1 MKNLVYIYIYTI
13 HYIQIESVFTMN
25 GGGTVYDEELC
36 MYITDYEKVPG
47 GAESLVI
54 THQVIF

>member
-1 MKNLVYIYIYTI
+1 
-13 HYIQIESVFTMN
+13 MN
-25 GGGTVYDEELC
+25 GGGTMYDEQLC

-54 THQVIF
+54 TH